1 VHNAGPPCALSVY
14 LGRYRNAWGDSQV
27 LLGASGLRVV
37 SPINADPSEGMD
49 TLTPVAP
56 HTFRIESSNG
66 FGAPGELAIFE
77 LGPDGHAASLKVGE
91 HRRYRVAEW

>member
-1 VHNAGPPCALSVY
+1 MPRCPCTSAATETRGVTPRSF
-14 LGRYRNAWGDSQV
+14 
-27 LLGASGLRVV
+27 LGARRLRVV

-66 FGAPGELAIFE
+66 FGAPGELAISSS
-77 LGPDGHAASLKVGE
+77 DRTAT
-91 HRRYRVAEW
+91 RRQ